1 MRNRFQYEIATG
13 RLTLPVAII
22 LSVILWVTTFN
33 DKMEIIP
40 FLTGGF
46 VTYLLIE
53 LNTSFALVRSRSSL
67 PSALFTILYSSSLC
81 IHEYGKWECWILLL
95 FMGSLYCL
103 LRSYESKNVPSYIFH
118 AFLWLSIGSLIEP
131 GIILSAPL
139 IFIVMSQLRTLGVRT
154 FFAGIIGL
162 CIPYWIISGYD
173 IYAGNSLTV
182 LTYFNNIFEWNIEAY
197 RTIPLPQIITTGCIL
212 LLSSVSGVSSI
223 MTSQSDKVR
232 NRIII
237 GVINTI
243 GIYETIL
250 MIAQP
255 VMLKSI
261 LPVIIT
267 MCAILYGYIM
277 IQKTNKFTYIFM
289 IASMVIIAM
298 MAAYNVMIHLSS
310 NIGF

>member
-1 MRNRFQYEIATG
+1 
-13 RLTLPVAII
+13 
-22 LSVILWVTTFN
+22 
-33 DKMEIIP
+33 
-40 FLTGGF
+40 
-46 VTYLLIE
+46 
-53 LNTSFALVRSRSSL
+53 
-67 PSALFTILYSSSLC
+67 
-81 IHEYGKWECWILLL
+81 
-95 FMGSLYCL
+95 
-103 LRSYESKNVPSYIFH
+103 
-118 AFLWLSIGSLIEP
+118 
-131 GIILSAPL
+131 
-139 IFIVMSQLRTLGVRT
+139 MSQLRTLGVRT

-250 MIAQP
+250 MITQP

-277 IQKTNKFTYIFM
+277 IQKTNKFTYICLLYT
-289 IASMVIIAM
+289 SP
-298 MAAYNVMIHLSS
+298 SPRD
-310 NIGF
+310 

>member
-1 MRNRFQYEIATG
+1 M
-13 RLTLPVAII
+13 
-22 LSVILWVTTFN
+22 
-33 DKMEIIP
+33 
-40 FLTGGF
+40 
-46 VTYLLIE
+46 
-53 LNTSFALVRSRSSL
+53 NTAKGNVGYCCFSWEA
-67 PSALFTILYSSSLC
+67 FT
-81 IHEYGKWECWILLL
+81 
-95 FMGSLYCL
+95 
-103 LRSYESKNVPSYIFH
+103 V
-118 AFLWLSIGSLIEP
+118 WLSIGSLIEP

-139 IFIVMSQLRTLGVRT
+139 IFIVMSQLRTLGIRT

-197 RTIPLPQIITTGCIL
+197 STIPLSQIITTGGIL

-223 MTSQSDKVR
+223 ITSQSDKVR

-237 GVINTI
+237 GTINTI

-298 MAAYNVMIHLSS
+298 MAAYNVMIHFSS